1 MKILIVEDEKEILDF
16 LEKSLKT
23 QGFIVDTAEDG
34 ERGLFLAQTGDY
46 DLIVLDNMMPKKS
59 GLEVCEN
66 LRGKGNN
73 IPIIVLSVKAD
84 TDMKIKMLNAGAD
97 DYLTKPFSLEELLAR
112 INALLRRPEKIEGDI
127 LGMDNLI
134 IDLKKHKVER
144 AGKDIYLRK
153 KEFLLLEYFLKNPGT
168 VLSRSMIM
176 DHVWDAG
183 VDLFSN
189 TVEAHIRSLR
199 KKIDFKNQ
207 KKLIHNISGWGYKI
221 DLKK

>member
-1 MKILIVEDEKEILDF
+1 
-16 LEKSLKT
+16 
-23 QGFIVDTAEDG
+23 
-34 ERGLFLAQTGDY
+34 
-46 DLIVLDNMMPKKS
+46 MPGMD
-59 GLEVCEN
+59 GLEVVKKVKSEKK
-66 LRGKGNN
+66 RDV
-73 IPIIVLSVKAD
+73 PVYIIMLTALAD
-84 TDMKIKMLNAGAD
+84 KSKIVEGLNAGAD